1 MARAEHKRSGSKLSA
16 TAKLMI
22 SSVLAVAFFFFI
34 PVPPASHVV
43 LSWDT
48 FCLSQL
54 VLLWWSMLK
63 VSSTGIRSEAQ
74 RQDGSRVY
82 IFIVSLLA
90 ALFSLFSVIQ
100 MILSAGSDQLYKALN
115 LSGGIACMVLSWILV
130 HTLFAIR
137 YAHLYY
143 AKDLEKKDKHAGGLD
158 FPSHPEED
166 TPNWPDFMDFAY
178 VSFTIGMTFQVSDVD
193 ITDKHIR
200 KIALIHGLFSFAFN
214 AAIIALS
221 VNIISGLIEQ

>member
-1 MARAEHKRSGSKLSA
+1 MLS
-16 TAKLMI
+16 TL
-22 SSVLAVAFFFFI
+22 LAVAFFCFI
-34 PVPPASHVV
+34 PVPSASHVV
-43 LSWDT
+43 LSWDI

-54 VLLWWSMLK
+54 VLIWWTMLK

-82 IFIVSLLA
+82 IFFLSLLA
-90 ALFSLFSVIQ
+90 AFFSLFSVIQ
-100 MILSAGSDQLYKALN
+100 MILSAGSDEIYKALN
-115 LSGGIACMVLSWILV
+115 LFGGITCMILSWFLV

-143 AKDLEKKDKHAGGLD
+143 AKDLKKKDQHAGGLD
-158 FPSHPEED
+158 FPSHPEAD
-166 TPNWPDFMDFAY
+166 MPYWPAFTDFAY
-178 VSFTIGMTFQVSDVD
+178 FSFTIGMTFQVSDVE

-200 KIALIHGLFSFAFN
+200 KMALMHGLFSFAFN

-221 VNIISGLIEQ
+221 VNIISGLIEK